1 MPRRDLETPM
11 RQRDRSVRPIKVTVK
26 TSDGSVFRG
35 SVNIGPRERV
45 SDIFTQEDPDTM
57 IAPFVIL
64 FDVSESS
71 DKEFIAGRRVY
82 FINRHHIVWVRPD
95 DEQRV
100 TKGEK

>member
-1 MPRRDLETPM
+1 MPI
-11 RQRDRSVRPIKVTVK
+11 RQRDDSFKPMKVTIK

-35 SVNIGPRERV
+35 SVNMGPRERA
-45 SDIFTQEDPDTM
+45 SDLFTQDDPDGI

-71 DKEFIAGRRVY
+71 DKEFIAGKRVY
-82 FINRHHIVWVRPD
+82 FINRRHIVWVRPD
-95 DEQRV
+95 DERKA